1 MNVLTQRLYP
11 HTKDR
16 LDVNGQQYRR
26 HDQTS
31 LYDFDINKHLSLT
44 KFEKAQLDDLGRYEG
59 TKWFIDVAK
68 LGQGQAFGELAL
80 INDNPRNATIR
91 TLTKTYLAYLTKID
105 FDKVL
110 KRIENRKIQR

>member
-1 MNVLTQRLYP
+1 MFN
-11 HTKDR
+11 
-16 LDVNGQQYRR
+16 
-26 HDQTS
+26 
-31 LYDFDINKHLSLT
+31 FDIHKNLSLT
-44 KFEKAQLDDLGRYEG
+44 KFEKAQLDDLEHYED

-68 LGQGQAFGELAL
+68 LAQGQAFGELAL